1 MRVYVFN
8 KKNKRIKTLYI
19 TFYVDFE
26 VYNQYEELDILS
38 NAYKNGNWGLF
49 NKFRF

>member
-26 VYNQYEELDILS
+26 VYNQYEELEILG
-38 NAYKNGNWGLF
+38 NAYKNGN
-49 NKFRF
+49 

>member
-1 MRVYVFN
+1 MLVSVFK
-8 KKNKRIKTLYI
+8 KKNKQIKTLYI